1 LIEVKKN
8 LTEQYELISNS
19 NSISYPNEILD
30 KTKTQLQNLQIIED
44 RMIERQQGLTK
55 ISIYKY
61 DEGVKRLPITI
72 SELFTIEYDKSKSK
86 ESI

>member
-1 LIEVKKN
+1 M
-8 LTEQYELISNS
+8 EQYEFISNS
-19 NSISYPNEILD
+19 NSISHPNKILD

-55 ISIYKY
+55 ISMYQH

-72 SELFTIEYDKSKSK
+72 SELFSIEYDKSEGK
-86 ESI
+86 EVI

>member
-1 LIEVKKN
+1 
-8 LTEQYELISNS
+8 
-19 NSISYPNEILD
+19 
-30 KTKTQLQNLQIIED
+30 
-44 RMIERQQGLTK
+44 MIERQQGLTK

>member
-1 LIEVKKN
+1 MCHN
-8 LTEQYELISNS
+8 PS
-19 NSISYPNEILD
+19 EILD

-72 SELFTIEYDKSKSK
+72 SELFTIEYDKSEGK
-86 ESI
+86 EVI

>member
-1 LIEVKKN
+1 MKHYDFIN
-8 LTEQYELISNS
+8 NS
-19 NSISYPNEILD
+19 NSISYPNEMLD

-55 ISIYKY
+55 VSIYKH

-86 ESI
+86 DTL